1 MGETYNNAK
10 KLQKEQSLTEAS
22 ISQSAITAQLLF
34 MMEFLSTVSINMA
47 VLLIH
52 FFITLFMF
60 FGRLY

>member
-34 MMEFLSTVSINMA
+34 MMEFLSTVSKNMA

>member
-52 FFITLFMF
+52 FFITVFMF